1 MVKFG
6 KKIVVYLKERKA
18 KIFSLLYA
26 RKGKIMALSNLENR
40 VKQDS
45 AYPRTAEDAIR
56 RDKDIDKVTIKASQ
70 IELEGYTTINGGF
83 KIDKEGNME
92 CVNASITGGKINMES
107 TENNPSF
114 ILKSTEYPTLHTEVT
129 GGSLGIYELE
139 HQSESVTVWGPRC
152 AMSYFR
158 NQGYSTFGLW
168 GKESYMR
175 IGEHYLNDN
184 LISPVT
190 IYELNGGRI
199 ELTSNDGTIT
209 IDCNG
214 SNGNIKCV
222 SLTQTSLAEKKKN
235 FEKLENALDIV
246 KDTDIYKYNLKDE
259 KETDKKHIGF
269 VIGENFNYRKEIT
282 SQENDS
288 AELYSMISVLWKAV
302 QEQQEEIEELRKLV
316 NK

>member
-1 MVKFG
+1 
-6 KKIVVYLKERKA
+6 
-18 KIFSLLYA
+18 
-26 RKGKIMALSNLENR
+26 MALSNLENR

-70 IELEGYTTINGGF
+70 IELEGYTTVNGGF
-83 KIDKEGNME
+83 KIDETGNME
-92 CVNASITGGKINMES
+92 CQNATINGGEVTLYGGESVPKLKIINPYQENTYLEITSGKIVGVVNGITAMYQAVGTNMLIMTSPSTNAHSTYTSYGVICYDTNGNQTITFDGVNGSIT
-107 TENNPSF
+107 
-114 ILKSTEYPTLHTEVT
+114 
-129 GGSLGIYELE
+129 
-139 HQSESVTVWGPRC
+139 
-152 AMSYFR
+152 
-158 NQGYSTFGLW
+158 
-168 GKESYMR
+168 
-175 IGEHYLNDN
+175 
-184 LISPVT
+184 
-190 IYELNGGRI
+190 
-199 ELTSNDGTIT
+199 
-209 IDCNG
+209 
-214 SNGNIKCV
+214 CV

-269 VIGENFNYRKEIT
+269 VIGKNFNYREEIT

-302 QEQQEEIEELRKLV
+302 QEQQAEIEELRKLV

>member
-1 MVKFG
+1 
-6 KKIVVYLKERKA
+6 
-18 KIFSLLYA
+18 
-26 RKGKIMALSNLENR
+26 MALTNLKNR

-83 KIDKEGNME
+83 KIDNTGNME
-92 CVNASITGGKINMES
+92 CNNAT
-107 TENNPSF
+107 
-114 ILKSTEYPTLHTEVT
+114 VT
-129 GGSLGIYELE
+129 GGNITMKSTGEYPNLILMDGNTLPTSNYKNEI
-139 HQSESVTVWGPRC
+139 HSGGMTVSSRESVYPYVLTGV
-152 AMSYFR
+152 
-158 NQGYSTFGLW
+158 
-168 GKESYMR
+168 K
-175 IGEHYLNDN
+175 
-184 LISPVT
+184 
-190 IYELNGGRI
+190 NGGIEHGGWICLYNQSSGMSI
-199 ELTSNDGTIT
+199 ELDGEMGWIQGQMISLYDSNMSTLNIDMDGT
-209 IDCNG
+209 
-214 SNGNIKCV
+214 SGNITCV

-235 FEKLENALDIV
+235 FEKLDNALDIV

-269 VIGENFNYRKEIT
+269 VIGKEFNYRKEIT

-302 QEQQEEIEELRKLV
+302 QEQQEEIEELKKKV

>member
-1 MVKFG
+1 
-6 KKIVVYLKERKA
+6 
-18 KIFSLLYA
+18 
-26 RKGKIMALSNLENR
+26 MALSNLENR

-70 IELEGYTTINGGF
+70 IELEGYTTVNGGF
-83 KIDKEGNME
+83 KIDNTGNME
-92 CVNASITGGKINMES
+92 CKNAT
-107 TENNPSF
+107 
-114 ILKSTEYPTLHTEVT
+114 VT
-129 GGSLGIYELE
+129 GGNITMKSTGEYPNLILMDGNTLPTSNYKNEI
-139 HQSESVTVWGPRC
+139 HSGGMTVSSRESVYPYVLTGI
-152 AMSYFR
+152 
-158 NQGYSTFGLW
+158 
-168 GKESYMR
+168 K
-175 IGEHYLNDN
+175 
-184 LISPVT
+184 
-190 IYELNGGRI
+190 NGGIEHGGWICLYNQSSGMSI
-199 ELTSNDGTIT
+199 ELDGEMGWIQGQMISLYDSNMSTLNIDMDGT
-209 IDCNG
+209 
-214 SNGNIKCV
+214 SGNITCV

-235 FEKLENALDIV
+235 FEKLNNALDIV

-282 SQENDS
+282 SQKNDS

>member
-1 MVKFG
+1 
-6 KKIVVYLKERKA
+6 
-18 KIFSLLYA
+18 
-26 RKGKIMALSNLENR
+26 MALSNLENR

-70 IELEGYTTINGGF
+70 IELEGYTTVNGGF
-83 KIDKEGNME
+83 KIDNTGNME
-92 CVNASITGGKINMES
+92 CKNAT
-107 TENNPSF
+107 
-114 ILKSTEYPTLHTEVT
+114 VT
-129 GGSLGIYELE
+129 GGNITMKSTGEYPNLILMDGNTLPTSNYKNEI
-139 HQSESVTVWGPRC
+139 HSGGMTVSSRESVYPYVLTGV
-152 AMSYFR
+152 
-158 NQGYSTFGLW
+158 
-168 GKESYMR
+168 K
-175 IGEHYLNDN
+175 
-184 LISPVT
+184 
-190 IYELNGGRI
+190 NGGVEHGGWICLYNQSSGMSI
-199 ELTSNDGTIT
+199 ELDGEMGWIQGQMISLYDSNMSTLNIDMDGT
-209 IDCNG
+209 
-214 SNGNIKCV
+214 SGNITCV

-246 KDTDIYKYNLKDE
+246 KDTDIYKYNMKDE

-302 QEQQEEIEELRKLV
+302 QEQQAEIEELRKLV